1 MVIKEHLF
9 TVQLQLFSH
18 CLTTALTY
26 LLEHEDK
33 SLAYCTPEW
42 FSYLTGVTRSVLPF
56 PSTPCSHF
64 PITAYL
70 LYTKQYI
77 TKTKALTCTSSTNFA
92 TVRSLTKKLRCT
104 YSILVKLHSHEASR
118 MGCRTE
124 ELLRQEPRSPC
135 HHFFKCSVQT
145 RFSAS
150 VKTFRLSTQSVWASH
165 KHQIYFLH
173 AEQICQA
180 ASNNASEDVWPT
192 NTTRSYLHHAVVA
205 LHCSMPYSINT
216 CGFTK
221 QKSRK

>member
-56 PSTPCSHF
+56 PSTPCSHY

-77 TKTKALTCTSSTNFA
+77 TKTKPLTCTSSTNFA

-104 YSILVKLHSHEASR
+104 YSILVKLYSHEASR
-118 MGCRTE
+118 MGCRPE
-124 ELLRQEPRSPC
+124 ELLRQEPHSPC
-135 HHFFKCSVQT
+135 HHFFKCSV
-145 RFSAS
+145 
-150 VKTFRLSTQSVWASH
+150 L
-165 KHQIYFLH
+165 L
-173 AEQICQA
+173 
-180 ASNNASEDVWPT
+180 
-192 NTTRSYLHHAVVA
+192 
-205 LHCSMPYSINT
+205 
-216 CGFTK
+216 
-221 QKSRK
+221 